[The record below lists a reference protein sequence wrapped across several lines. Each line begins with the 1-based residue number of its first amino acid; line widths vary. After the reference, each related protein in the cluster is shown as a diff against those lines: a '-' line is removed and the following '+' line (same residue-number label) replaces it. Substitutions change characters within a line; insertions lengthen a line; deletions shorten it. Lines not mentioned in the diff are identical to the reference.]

1 MEQEMYKKCLEY
13 LRYDRYGCV
22 CEEFEKIHAL
32 VTTENFTKYDEYS
45 TVFENEFFQCR
56 KQKMNEL
63 FVFDKEKFDKLI
75 DIDRKLKVC
84 SREMKEEVENLFS
97 TYNQK
102 GRDWEII
109 LGAICIYDEPN
120 SFIFE
125 DYQTLGLYFHIRKDK
140 GSVKI
145 EYDDEVVVESINHVP
160 ALDFENNY
168 AEKLLLQFPEMTK
181 YSEQSDIQIG
191 SSLFSLYKDSCL
203 SLSEILRIELI
214 SWSLS
219 VWSEGKRV
227 AEIGREV
234 SPYKCLQCRHHQ
246 CSK

>member
-1 MEQEMYKKCLEY
+1 MYKKCLEY

-63 FVFDKEKFDKLI
+63 FVFDKEKFDRVI

-84 SREMKEEVENLFS
+84 SREMKEEVEKLFS
-97 TYNQK
+97 TYNPK
-102 GRDWEII
+102 RGDWRI
-109 LGAICIYDEPN
+109 LGGISIWDTYDN
-120 SFIFE
+120 VNGHSMIFE
-125 DYQTLGLYFHIRKDK
+125 DWLEHLPYFSICKNK
-140 GSVKI
+140 GSLKI
-145 EYDDEVVVESINHVP
+145 EYGNGVVVESINHVP

-168 AEKLLLQFPEMTK
+168 AEKLLLQFPEMTT
-181 YSEQSDIQIG
+181 YCEQSDVHIG
-191 SSLFSLYKDSCL
+191 SVFFSLYQDTCL
-203 SLSEILRIELI
+203 SLSDILRIEFI

-219 VWSEGKRV
+219 VWSEGKSRR
-227 AEIGREV
+227 EIGREV
-234 SPYKCLQCRHHQ
+234 SPHKCL
-246 CSK
+246 